1 MRGGLHVEYVYR
13 NLWCVVFGKCAC
25 VFLRSGTVV
34 SILRLLSKRV
44 LPAEVS
50 TAREAAAVGKS
61 LSRL

>member
-1 MRGGLHVEYVYR
+1 MVAPTLSMLTRGVLCSVDALVCVLLEKWHSGEYTAFVEQ
-13 NLWCVVFGKCAC
+13 AC
-25 VFLRSGTVV
+25 
-34 SILRLLSKRV
+34 